1 MSKFQLIL
9 KKSDTF
15 IKDSTWEFESDL
27 DKIEINGII
36 DIVTNKNYPNNE
48 LYLIE
53 NDKKYLYSY
62 NDTKRSLIDL
72 TKSYPAKF
80 YIPNIGLIEIYK
92 IVRPNPKINS
102 EYIVCDEKIKF
113 IGNIKVDDPNIKI
126 EISMKKLYDTI
137 NAHLPSLFNI
147 YKQIS
152 IKFDNDSEEFTLPLD
167 KICEDAIL
175 TKFPDYTN
183 NLDTGYSWCKS
194 VQFEDVAFC
203 INCDVYNGSGYIMNL
218 CNNVDFSNLAPYNK
232 FKFLQKIMCEIE
244 ECEHPVVYNSHYH
257 LIHNGPLKSI
267 NTDCYVNGIHMYF
280 GLDKVNKIQRP
291 IDALPFIEYRDV
303 ICYEKDN
310 QLYRIPVK
318 YKISFNHID
327 IAYDIYTYGIMAAKD
342 LTTNIP
348 TSTLTLANQVSNI
361 YKCFQGISSSIQI
374 TVSTSLLI

>member
-27 DKIEINGII
+27 DKIEINGIM

-62 NDTKRSLIDL
+62 NDIKRSLIDL

-126 EISMKKLYDTI
+126 EISMKKLYDSI
-137 NAHLPSLFNI
+137 NMHLPSLFNM

-152 IKFDNDSEEFTLPLD
+152 IKFDGVNEEFAITLD
-167 KICEDAIL
+167 KNCKGAIGKL
-175 TKFPDYTN
+175 SDYAN
-183 NLDTGYSWCKS
+183 NATIGYSWGKS
-194 VQFEDVAFC
+194 IKFEDTLFYP
-203 INCDVYNGSGYIMNL
+203 NCSIYNESGYIMNL
-218 CNNVDFSNLAPYNK
+218 CNNVDFNSLAPYNK
-232 FKFLQKIMCEIE
+232 FKFLQKIMYEIE
-244 ECEHPVVYNSHYH
+244 SDYPAR
-257 LIHNGPLKSI
+257 PLKSI

-280 GLDKVNKIQRP
+280 GLDKVNKNQRP

-310 QLYRIPVK
+310 QIYRIPVK

-327 IAYDIYTYGIMAAKD
+327 IAYDIYTYGITAAKD
-342 LTTNIP
+342 LTSNIP

-361 YKCFQGISSSIQI
+361 YKCFQSISNSIQI

>member
-1 MSKFQLIL
+1 MSKFQMIL

-27 DKIEINGII
+27 DKVEINGIM
-36 DIVTNKNYPNNE
+36 DIVTNKDYPKNE

-53 NDKKYLYSY
+53 DDEKYLYSY
-62 NDTKRSLIDL
+62 NDIKRPLFDITESH
-72 TKSYPAKF
+72 PAKF

-126 EISMKKLYDTI
+126 EISMKKLYDSI
-137 NAHLPSLFNI
+137 NMHLPSLFNM

-152 IKFDNDSEEFTLPLD
+152 IKFDGVNEEFALTLD
-167 KICEDAIL
+167 KNCKEAIVKL
-175 TKFPDYTN
+175 PDYANNTN
-183 NLDTGYSWCKS
+183 IGYLWSESIK
-194 VQFEDVAFC
+194 FEDTLFYP
-203 INCDVYNGSGYIMNL
+203 NCSIYNESGYIMNL
-218 CNNVDFSNLAPYNK
+218 CDNVDFNSLAPYNK
-232 FKFLQKIMCEIE
+232 FKFLQKIMYEIE
-244 ECEHPVVYNSHYH
+244 SDYPAR
-257 LIHNGPLKSI
+257 PLKSI

-280 GLDKVNKIQRP
+280 GLDKVNKIQKP
-291 IDALPFIEYRDV
+291 IDALPIIEYRDI

-310 QLYRIPVK
+310 QIYRIPVK

-327 IAYDIYTYGIMAAKD
+327 IAYDIYTYGIMIAKD
-342 LTTNIP
+342 LISNMSTY
-348 TSTLTLANQVSNI
+348 TLTLANQVSNI
-361 YKCFQGISSSIQI
+361 YKCFQNISKSIQI

>member
-1 MSKFQLIL
+1 MSKFQMIL

-27 DKIEINGII
+27 DKVEINGIM
-36 DIVTNKNYPNNE
+36 DIVTNKDYPKNE

-53 NDKKYLYSY
+53 DDEKYLYSY
-62 NDTKRSLIDL
+62 NDIKRPLFDITESH
-72 TKSYPAKF
+72 PAKF

-126 EISMKKLYDTI
+126 EISMKKLYDSI
-137 NAHLPSLFNI
+137 NMHLPSLFNM

-152 IKFDNDSEEFTLPLD
+152 IKFDGVNEEFALTLD
-167 KICEDAIL
+167 KNCKEAIVKL
-175 TKFPDYTN
+175 PDYANNTN
-183 NLDTGYSWCKS
+183 IGYLWSESIK
-194 VQFEDVAFC
+194 FEDTLFYP
-203 INCDVYNGSGYIMNL
+203 NCSIYNESGYIMNL
-218 CNNVDFSNLAPYNK
+218 CDNVDFNSLAPYNK
-232 FKFLQKIMCEIE
+232 FKFLQKIMYEIE
-244 ECEHPVVYNSHYH
+244 SDYPSK
-257 LIHNGPLKSI
+257 PLKSI

-280 GLDKVNKIQRP
+280 GLDKVNKIQKP
-291 IDALPFIEYRDV
+291 IDALPIIEYRDI

-310 QLYRIPVK
+310 QIYRIPVK

-327 IAYDIYTYGIMAAKD
+327 IAYDIYTYGIMIAKD
-342 LTTNIP
+342 LISNMS

-361 YKCFQGISSSIQI
+361 YKCFQNISKSIQI